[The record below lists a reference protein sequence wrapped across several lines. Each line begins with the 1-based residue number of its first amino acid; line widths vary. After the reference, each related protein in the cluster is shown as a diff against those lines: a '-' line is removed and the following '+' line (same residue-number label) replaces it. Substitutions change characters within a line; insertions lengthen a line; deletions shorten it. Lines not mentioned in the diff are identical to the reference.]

1 MRTDHLLTLP
11 SHQCAGDRHAFEQ
24 RSAVIGAILAVG
36 LIIMAWA
43 SAYSA
48 RPVQA
53 AAPNSYESELSSFA
67 KALER
72 SGRLSGLEVLW

>member
-1 MRTDHLLTLP
+1 MRTDHLLALS
-11 SHQCAGDRHAFEQ
+11 SHQCAEDRRAFEQ
-24 RSAVIGAILAVG
+24 RRAVIGSIIAAG
-36 LIIMAWA
+36 LIIMACA
-43 SAYSA
+43 SAYST

-53 AAPNSYESELSSFA
+53 AAPNAYESELSSFA